1 MCFLVNRRRVDV
13 NQLSPPLPE
22 VAKSIVASAEEQ
34 ALKDAR
40 RAAATQER
48 DADLCEED
56 RRFMAERARQQGAD
70 MEAETFKP
78 KDPTDAATKDA
89 ADEEAKGSVNSLRDK
104 IKSLQLQLRVQ
115 HIQALQSLNS
125 EARTMQKQ
133 LQQQLK
139 EMVDQAVRDE
149 VNQST
154 QTPPAARQTK
164 EVSVQSEGVCKPAAL
179 PLQAS
184 LLSLLADFVDAS
196 CNGFRED
203 LEACA
208 AQEQPDQLRERA
220 RSLLIDHIGW
230 MAALNLGT
238 SGVVSSAAETV
249 PDSVISQVEPITVV
263 KPESRPE
270 LVREPSR
277 MSDIDEEIAPDANA
291 EPTEGKHTATPED
304 PVDSSHE
311 QLPQANEGTAKS
323 SSAADTTPTSPRSRP
338 QLALL
343 PDYRSKILWMSA
355 LVDCVSV
362 RSIIAELRVRLC
374 DITKKSI
381 STEALLS
388 SRRLPTD
395 FKLEAVVD
403 PVEQLVLPVTVS
415 ADEPADWI
423 GLAVGQ
429 LCDGVLEGVGRA
441 ADEVAQP

>member
-1 MCFLVNRRRVDV
+1 
-13 NQLSPPLPE
+13 
-22 VAKSIVASAEEQ
+22 
-34 ALKDAR
+34 
-40 RAAATQER
+40 
-48 DADLCEED
+48 
-56 RRFMAERARQQGAD
+56 MAERARQQGAD
-70 MEAETFKP
+70 METETFKP

-154 QTPPAARQTK
+154 QAPPPQAEAWQTK
-164 EVSVQSEGVCKPAAL
+164 ESSVQSEGVSKPAAL

-220 RSLLIDHIGW
+220 RGLLVDHIGW

-238 SGVVSSAAETV
+238 PGAVSSATEAVQSSV
-249 PDSVISQVEPITVV
+249 PDSNVSPVEPIAVV
-263 KPESRPE
+263 KPEPKPE

-277 MSDIDEEIAPDANA
+277 MSDIDEEIFSDSNA
-291 EPTEGKHTATPED
+291 ESTEDKRTVASED

-311 QLPQANEGTAKS
+311 QLPQANESTTKS

-355 LVDCVSV
+355 LVDCASV

-381 STEALLS
+381 SAEALLS
-388 SRRLPTD
+388 SRKVPTD
-395 FKLEAVVD
+395 FKLEAVLD
-403 PVEQLVLPVTVS
+403 PVVEQLVLPVTVS
-415 ADEPADWI
+415 ADELGDWV
-423 GLAVGQ
+423 GLAVGS
-429 LCDGVLEGVGRA
+429 LCDGMLEGVGRA
-441 ADEVAQP
+441 ADEVAQS